1 MALIGREII
10 QTRIWSDEPIQER
23 KGNYKEVYP
32 ITVYEAIK
40 K

>member
-23 KGNYKEVYP
+23 KGNYKEV
-32 ITVYEAIK
+32 
-40 K
+40 